1 MEERRRTFKMKKWGF
16 LIIFFLCL
24 GLAAVKIVPFFQDK
38 PNIEPFEDDNVDS
51 LVESGD
57 IQKVKVTEN
66 QIHQGNLLLVNHDH
80 AVDPENIKS
89 DIVNLASHKE
99 LIKGFSLFDNK
110 TYLSEEIARKF
121 SDMLLD
127 AKEERDFNFFIT
139 SGFRD
144 FDEQNELYQEM
155 GSNRALPAGHSEH
168 NLGLSLDVGTTQTI
182 MEKAPE
188 GKWIKKNA
196 WKYGFVVRYP
206 EDKTD
211 ITGIQN
217 EPWHIRYVGL
227 PHSAIMEEKGFVL
240 EEYLDYLK
248 EKKKV
253 SAMVEGGNYTISY
266 YPFSEGMTINIPK
279 NHEYEISGDNVN
291 GVIVTVYE

>member
-1 MEERRRTFKMKKWGF
+1 MAAEKM
-16 LIIFFLCL
+16 
-24 GLAAVKIVPFFQDK
+24 VPFFQDELDFEI
-38 PNIEPFEDDNVDS
+38 IEEDSTDS
-51 LVESGD
+51 RLNSGD
-57 IQKVKVTEN
+57 IRKVKISEK
-66 QIHQGNLLLVNHDH
+66 QIHQGNLLLVNHHH
-80 AVDPENIKS
+80 AVNPENIKS
-89 DIVNLASHKE
+89 DIVNVAKHNE
-99 LIKGFSLFDNK
+99 FIKGYSIFDNK

-121 SDMLLD
+121 SEMVLD
-127 AKEERDFNFFIT
+127 ANKEGEFNFFIT

-144 FDEQNELYQEM
+144 FDKQNELYHQM
-155 GSNRALPAGHSEH
+155 GSSRALPAGYSEH
-168 NLGLSLDVGTTQTI
+168 NLGLSLDVGTTQMI

-196 WKYGFVVRYP
+196 WKYGFVLRYP

-227 PHSAIMEEKGFVL
+227 PHSAIMKEKNFVL

-248 EKKKV
+248 EKKKI
-253 SAMVEGGNYTISY
+253 SANVDGNKFSVFYS
-266 YPFSEGMTINIPK
+266 PFTENMSITIPK
-279 NHEYEISGDNVN
+279 NCKYEISGDNMG